1 MKKYSKSFADILKIK
16 TSFFEQND
24 SKKKHLE
31 EINKVY
37 VAQPRRQ
44 TCKTCETPIGAPD
57 WKSFGVPYSICETCG
72 HLNGHHQDTQGF
84 AEYLYGNDENG
95 YHTNYTEDPQAF
107 WQRVQKIHT
116 PKIQFLQEILAS
128 EGVPTFDITDL
139 GSGPGHF
146 IAAAELAGIKAHG
159 FEVSAAMVKEG
170 NRHLKEL
177 ELTQISMNEIYDLAA
192 TTSTTVLTLMG
203 VLEHLN
209 SPGALI
215 DAFNSSRATYLYIN
229 VPLFSLN
236 AFIEHTFPDVMP
248 RQLSGG
254 HTHLYTEK
262 SLKWLAKEK
271 NLEEAGTWWFGTDAM
286 DLYRSMLVTL
296 QKNGVS
302 EKAQSIFKESFQG
315 LIDDLQ
321 HQIDVTRKCSEVHIV
336 FKKKE
341 NNTNDF

>member
-1 MKKYSKSFADILKIK
+1 
-16 TSFFEQND
+16 
-24 SKKKHLE
+24 
-31 EINKVY
+31 
-37 VAQPRRQ
+37 
-44 TCKTCETPIGAPD
+44 
-57 WKSFGVPYSICETCG
+57 
-72 HLNGHHQDTQGF
+72 
-84 AEYLYGNDENG
+84 
-95 YHTNYTEDPQAF
+95 
-107 WQRVQKIHT
+107 
-116 PKIQFLQEILAS
+116 
-128 EGVPTFDITDL
+128 
-139 GSGPGHF
+139 
-146 IAAAELAGIKAHG
+146 
-159 FEVSAAMVKEG
+159 VKEG